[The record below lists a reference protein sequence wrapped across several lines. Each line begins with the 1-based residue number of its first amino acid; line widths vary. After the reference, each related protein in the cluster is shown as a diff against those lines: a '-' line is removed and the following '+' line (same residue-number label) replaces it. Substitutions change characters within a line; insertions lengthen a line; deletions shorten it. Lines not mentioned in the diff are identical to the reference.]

1 MSYNLNELLGI
12 RYFIDYEGVL
22 YEDICFLTIKDAEA
36 YLKSQGYFYSKV
48 NYGGN
53 DYFDSCNNKAN
64 IKCIE
69 LGYMKY
75 KYKVY
80 EGK

>member
-12 RYFIDYEGVL
+12 RYFIEYEGVL
-22 YEDICFLTIKDAEA
+22 YKDICFLTIKDAES

-69 LGYMKY
+69 LGIY
-75 KYKVY
+75 KNQYKVY
-80 EGK
+80 KGE